1 MYENIQTFSIVFI
14 SILLEAFPFIML
26 GIIISAIIQELV
38 SDDLIRKII
47 PRNSFGGA
55 IIGVLMGFLF
65 PVCDCAVIPVA
76 RRLIKKGVPLNV
88 AITFMLAGPI
98 INPIVIIA
106 TIYSFN
112 STIPKMFVLRSIIGV
127 LIAVIIGYIMGALAK
142 NTNQL
147 KKSNTNSD
155 CECCC
160 SEDNHNEHNK
170 NLWQILKGIIHHSRI
185 EFFDI
190 GKYLILGAFV
200 AALAQ
205 SFIPRELMLSIG
217 KNPIL
222 SVLAMMIFAYVIS
235 LCSTADS
242 FVAKTFVGQFTN
254 SSILAF
260 LLLGPMIDIKN
271 TLVLWG
277 NFKSKFVNRLVC
289 FIFVLCFLSVLIL
302 NLFIKF

>member
-1 MYENIQTFSIVFI
+1 MFAIVFI

-26 GIIISAIIQELV
+26 GIIISSIIQELV

-47 PRNSFGGA
+47 PQNSFGGA
-55 IIGVLMGFLF
+55 IIGILLGFLF

-98 INPIVIIA
+98 INPVVILA

-112 STIPKMFVLRSIIGV
+112 STIPIMFVLRSIIGV
-127 LIAVIIGYIMGALAK
+127 LIAVIIGYIMGVLAK

-147 KKSNTNSD
+147 KKKSNTNSD

-160 SEDNHNEHNK
+160 CLESNHQDHNK
-170 NLWQILKGIIHHSRI
+170 NLWQILRGIIHHSRI

-217 KNPIL
+217 RNPIL
-222 SVLAMMIFAYVIS
+222 SVLAMMIFAYIIS

-289 FIFVLCFLSVLIL
+289 FIFILCFLSVLIL